1 MATIEKHVTRE
12 VVALDGATPCAEAA
26 RIMAEQQ
33 IGSVA
38 VQEGTRIV
46 GLITERDLVVR
57 VLAEGVPAD
66 RPIRDAMR
74 TDVPSI
80 PASTTDLSCLA
91 LMRDHQTRHL
101 LVGEGQQV
109 VGIVSM
115 RDLIRLMLDEKEW
128 LIGQLQVF
136 IDGHDGPHAGA
147 GLTG

>member
-12 VVALDGATPCAEAA
+12 LVALDGATPCAEAA
-26 RIMAEQQ
+26 RIMAAQR

-38 VQEGTRIV
+38 VREGTRIV
-46 GLITERDLVVR
+46 GLVTERDLVVCI
-57 VLAEGVPAD
+57 LAEGLAAAH
-66 RPIRDAMR
+66 PIRDAMR

-80 PASTTDLSCLA
+80 AATTTDVACLA

-101 LVGEGQQV
+101 LVGEGSEV

-128 LIGQLQVF
+128 LIGQLHVF
-136 IDGHDGPHAGA
+136 IAGHDGPHASLG
-147 GLTG
+147 

>member
-12 VVALDGATPCAEAA
+12 VFALDGATSCAEAA
-26 RIMAEQQ
+26 RLMAAQR

-38 VQEGTRIV
+38 VREGGRVI
-46 GLITERDLVVR
+46 GLVTERDLVLR
-57 VLAEGVPAD
+57 VLAEGIPAD
-66 RPIRDAMR
+66 QPIRGAMR

-80 PASTTDLSCLA
+80 PATTTDVACLA

-101 LVGEGQQV
+101 LVFDGSDMA
-109 VGIVSM
+109 GIVSM

-136 IDGHDGPHAGA
+136 IDGHDGPRAAFG
-147 GLTG
+147 

>member
-26 RIMAEQQ
+26 RIMAELR

-38 VQEGTRIV
+38 VQEGTRVV
-46 GLITERDLVVR
+46 GLVTERDLVVR
-57 VLAEGVPAD
+57 VLAEGIPTD
-66 RPIRDAMR
+66 QPIRDAMR

-80 PASTTDLSCLA
+80 PASASDVACLA

-101 LVGEGQQV
+101 LVVEGEDV

-136 IDGHDGPHAGA
+136 IDGHDGPRAAMG
-147 GLTG
+147 